1 MVEARTTCPQCGTEI
16 AKGARFCGE
25 CGTPVPEST
34 GGDKPLRGSHTIL
47 GLDAEAVKAAAA
59 LLEAKSKA
67 AAAEAARAEVAK
79 AEAAKGGAAKADS
92 SQGAK
97 TEAAKPEV
105 AKAEAPKADVTKG
118 DAPRADASKAVGAF
132 AEAATERPAP
142 SAGASAIT
150 IESDEDAAPPQ
161 AATPQAAA
169 QPQHDK
175 PELSTPANA
184 SRRPL
189 GHTIL
194 GLSAS
199 QLPQLGE
206 AGKPRAHT
214 PSSGE
219 STSAGGYTAPLQPDA
234 SEALTPSGAKPT
246 PKRTLLGIQSSS
258 GAIAAPSAAA
268 FAKTRIEGEPLG
280 DILPSEVGAAPL
292 DFGAT
297 RIEGAARPGGHARH
311 ATALGIGLPA
321 APQTAPK
328 SVQGRT
334 MLGVPLSSLSPLPPA
349 AEGGELPAA
358 DSGGQ
363 TRPGVSAWDAE
374 GRNTRP
380 STDPAL
386 RTTAAGSGNAARSR
400 IALVLAG
407 LALLSLVAMVYVRF
421 SGRTKS
427 ADVSARITTNQ
438 QGESLLFEVPQAAEG
453 SKLRFG
459 GQEQPLV
466 AGRATFPL
474 ASDSLRV
481 GDNIVLADVIAPNG
495 ETSSARIVLAVF
507 YRIWVDTSALRADR
521 PSIDVVVT
529 AIPGTKVTL
538 EGQDVQLD
546 AQGRATKTYALDVV
560 HSGKGGVIDHVVHYR
575 MQPPRGETV
584 VDELHTRIP
593 VAMMQIDRPG
603 PDIVT
608 DRETVEIAGAVGRD
622 TQVSIDGT
630 QVPVKEGRFLHRLA
644 LPRPGD
650 YKPRVIASA
659 TGKAPLGVTLS
670 IRRVRDIAQAAR
682 EFTFDKSLTY
692 AKIAS
697 NPTIYKGQ
705 NIAIEGRVYAVD
717 ARSGSSVLQMLAR
730 PCPST
735 QRCSLWVVD
744 PQAGEVSVDRWVR
757 VLGVVEGEQQFRSEK
772 NEIVTVPKITARF
785 VLPAKP

>member
-1 MVEARTTCPQCGTEI
+1 MAQAGTICPQCSMEL

-25 CGTPVPEST
+25 CGAAIPEASA
-34 GGDKPLRGSHTIL
+34 DKPLRGSHTIM
-47 GLDAEAVKAAAA
+47 GLDAAAVKAAAA
-59 LLEAKSKA
+59 LIEARSKA
-67 AAAEAARAEVAK
+67 AAEK
-79 AEAAKGGAAKADS
+79 A
-92 SQGAK
+92 
-97 TEAAKPEV
+97 
-105 AKAEAPKADVTKG
+105 
-118 DAPRADASKAVGAF
+118 
-132 AEAATERPAP
+132 
-142 SAGASAIT
+142 
-150 IESDEDAAPPQ
+150 
-161 AATPQAAA
+161 AAA
-169 QPQHDK
+169 QPPAPSDADEDAEELDADASNEEDAAADEPEK
-175 PELSTPANA
+175 PSVEQKKPAA
-184 SRRPL
+184 PGSSRRAL

-199 QLPQLGE
+199 DLPLPPNGPAATE
-206 AGKPRAHT
+206 KDKEST
-214 PSSGE
+214 
-219 STSAGGYTAPLQPDA
+219 STSAGGFLAPSPPA
-234 SEALTPSGAKPT
+234 SSSGAIAAPTGTGSSSGAIASPVAEGGKPP

-258 GAIAAPSAAA
+258 GAIVSPLGLEKEARFDKTQLEGEGIADLSTDPPTGPNPVVPD
-268 FAKTRIEGEPLG
+268 FASTRIEGGPL
-280 DILPSEVGAAPL
+280 L
-292 DFGAT
+292 
-297 RIEGAARPGGHARH
+297 GGGGRH
-311 ATALGIGLPA
+311 ATALGLGLPA
-321 APQTAPK
+321 AAPQQGPAPK

-334 MLGVPLSSLSPLPPA
+334 MLGVPLSSLTPLPPA
-349 AEGGELPAA
+349 PEAAE
-358 DSGGQ
+358 SVVSGQ
-363 TRPGVSAWDAE
+363 TR
-374 GRNTRP
+374 
-380 STDPAL
+380 
-386 RTTAAGSGNAARSR
+386 AAGSVWDDARSSRGSAEPALSLETPAAGGSNSAARSR

-427 ADVSARITTNQ
+427 ADVSARIITNQ
-438 QGESLLFEVPQAAEG
+438 QGESLLFEIPRALAG

-459 GQEQPLV
+459 GQEQAIV

-481 GDNIVLADVIAPNG
+481 GDNIVLADVIAPSG
-495 ETSSARIVLAVF
+495 DTASARIVLAVF

-546 AQGRATKTYALDVV
+546 GQGRATKTYPLDVV

-608 DRETVEIAGAVGRD
+608 ERESVEIAGAVGRE
-622 TQVSIDGT
+622 THVSIDGT

-644 LPRPGD
+644 LPKPGE
-650 YKPRVIASA
+650 YKPRVIATA
-659 TGKAPLGVTLS
+659 AGKAPLGVTLS
-670 IRRVRDIAQAAR
+670 IKRVRDISQAAR
-682 EFTFDKSLTY
+682 EFSFDKSLTY
-692 AKIAS
+692 AKIAP
-697 NPTIYKGQ
+697 NATIYKGQ

-717 ARSGSSVLQMLAR
+717 SRAGSSVLQMLAR

-744 PQAGEVSVDRWVR
+744 PQAAEVSVDKWVR
-757 VLGVVEGEQQFRSEK
+757 ILGVVDGEQQFRSEK
-772 NEIVTVPKITARF
+772 NEIVTVPKIVARF